1 MGPSGSA
8 FRSRSQ
14 TSPSCRGKEAW
25 WWEMKGEMK
34 GQHTY
39 CSNSGRYVSGPLISP
54 ATYAAPTGS
63 NPAATKSGI

>member
-34 GQHTY
+34 GQHT
-39 CSNSGRYVSGPLISP
+39 SVSEIDFKDCTETVHGEDHSRRM
-54 ATYAAPTGS
+54 GW
-63 NPAATKSGI
+63 